1 MAARKD
7 PERQYTGLELAV
19 IGMAGR
25 FPGAE
30 DLDAFWHNLVEEVDA
45 VSRFTDE
52 ELLAAGV
59 TPEELADENYV
70 RARGVFPRL
79 ESFDSAFFHYTPA
92 DAAMLDP
99 QVRALHE
106 EVYHAL
112 EDAGYSADGRGESI
126 GLFLGATNNLPWEA
140 HTLRTSIARS
150 GVMFAGMQ
158 LNDKDFTATRI
169 AYALDLKGPA
179 LSLHTACSTSLV
191 AVDMACRYLWTGA
204 CQIAV
209 AGGSGLTLPHRRGY
223 LYQENM
229 IHSPDGRC
237 RAFDKDAAGTVEG
250 NGAGVV
256 VLKRLETALR
266 DGDRVYAVIKGSAAN
281 NDGNRKVG
289 YTAPSIEGQAEV
301 IRKAHR
307 VAGVTAAQVSYVE
320 THGTGTALGDPIEV
334 EALRKAFGP
343 GTAGTVGLGSL
354 KSNIGHLDTAAGVA
368 SLIKACKIV
377 EHRTVPRTLHF
388 QEINPAVSLDGSPFY
403 VVGRQ
408 EELRRKGAPE
418 QDGQPLRVGVSAF
431 GIGGTNAHLV
441 LEEAPTADTAPAGRR
456 HNTLVVAASSADALE
471 RVKRNLAAHLAAHPD
486 LDGSDLAW
494 TLQNRQRRLAHRYAV
509 DFRDAGHLRERLQES
524 LDAGEEPTDLGKN
537 TRRSVHFLFTG
548 TGSQYLGMARD
559 LHATEPAFRDHLEE
573 CFSISEA
580 LGNPVPREVF
590 SGDSAATEKRMNSM
604 ETAQLI
610 LFMLE
615 YSMAKTLIG
624 WGVEPKGMIGHSTG
638 ELAAACVAGVFSLED
653 GVRLVHARG
662 SLMAATPEGAMT
674 SVKAAEDTVRAM
686 LPENLVIAAVNS
698 PEDCTVSGA
707 VADVTEFERR
717 CAEHGIAATRV
728 KDLAHAAHSPF
739 MESMLEEFR
748 EVARQVTF
756 RPPRIRYVSNV
767 TGTWIT
773 PEEATDPEYYCA
785 HIRRTVRFKDGVE
798 TILARGD
805 NLFVEVG
812 PGKTLSSFV
821 RTVGR
826 GAATDVTAV
835 NTLRHRME
843 ALGDDEHLARV
854 VGRLWEAGVGLDWKA
869 FHSGRNPRKL
879 GLPLYPFDHT
889 AYPVD
894 VTEFH
899 RMLSD
904 AGDTAAPHTAA
915 LPGPGATQAP
925 VAADGP
931 WPALRRVWSRTM
943 LPSLHGRE
951 RPRVPVVFT
960 DDAAKLR
967 RVLADIPHWR
977 ALYVTFGPE
986 YRFHGPS
993 GAVVRPG
1000 HPDDLT
1006 RLVRDLDRHA
1016 LSGDAFVVHRD
1027 DHTAL
1032 TRFLRDLCTV
1042 ASEAAEP
1049 AVTDVLV
1056 LDTAGH
1062 LRDHADVLP
1071 RLIGLNHEFPG
1082 LRVRALR
1089 CDAPLTGRRGRT
1101 AWSTGLRRELRE
1113 DGPQEVAVRYS
1124 GAERLAPVM
1133 VPLHGDT
1140 GPLGSPARRTTVLC
1154 RSADLPALLD
1164 ALGDGLPDR
1173 TVRVVPYGRDQQEAP
1188 TRKGGA
1194 EERVTVARPVT
1205 GATWGAVASALAER
1219 LDEGEET
1226 DGIVLWDTPS
1236 DDVPDTGGA
1245 LAGRRPVVDVLR
1257 RVSRERG
1264 APWQI
1269 LSRPELGRRAWDA
1282 SVTRWFAENE
1292 LIDAAGD
1299 VTRLYAFGP
1308 LVEGDRSA
1316 LGLLARMQDSG
1327 IRAAHHGTD
1336 ATFTAVTA
1344 ARPAAGP
1351 GSGRDG
1357 DTAAPGDA
1365 RHAVRALMRREL
1377 TNLLGFEDVDARAD
1391 IFDLGL
1397 DSVRLIRFL
1406 SVLEEHGHKILAGD
1420 VYNHP
1425 TVDDLARFVTR
1436 AAEGPGEDTGSPGT
1450 VAALL
1455 AGRLDTECVVEEF
1468 HPEGEDEPRLL
1479 LFVDGLDDALR
1490 DRAARELRDLRLPPA
1505 LVPHHVL
1512 PGSLREAFLEH
1523 RDFASLGFDTGAAAD
1538 ESALDAAFREID
1550 RCGRELGRHLGSRPV
1565 RWTYPLT
1572 GMQRQH
1578 FASGDRLQLYVMEF
1592 REPVDAEVLQRALC
1606 DVVGRHGL
1614 LRSFLTRSLGRPRW
1628 KEFEPPEHVPLPRV
1642 DLSGMTPDRQA
1653 RARARL
1659 AGRDWAPARDP
1670 FDQPLYEAVLV
1681 KYHERSHDLLF
1692 RFDHAIFDASSGQVL
1707 RADLLKRYQELT
1719 AGTGRAMPAA
1729 KSFRHLQW
1737 RIHRGPVDITA
1748 DEIVE
1753 RFDLVRYG
1761 RAGAALRD
1769 RAARHAGRP
1778 VHQVRHSV
1786 DLDALRGPD
1795 GTEPEPF
1802 SLALHL
1808 YARLVARLLSVDE
1821 VAADLVVRAR
1831 TFAGEDFSDVMGM
1844 ALDTLPVVLPADPA
1858 AGQDLAGA
1866 VGARTRMLNRHNIS
1880 FLDLGHDLRSRLAHR
1895 KVAAAT
1901 RGLAG
1906 RSPCVFNF
1914 AGRVEDAYDTVW
1926 DLTPDQ
1932 PADGRDATGGADC
1945 FCAARTTGGRLDLVL
1960 QCRWADEPEDI
1971 TRILDEEVRRLVRE
1985 NDSVRSPS

>member
-1 MAARKD
+1 MAARND
-7 PERQYTGLELAV
+7 TEHRYTGLELAV

-30 DLDAFWHNLVEEVDA
+30 DLDTFWTNLVEEVDA

-52 ELLAAGV
+52 ELIAAGV
-59 TPEELADENYV
+59 TPEELADDAYV

-79 ESFDSAFFHYTPA
+79 ESFDSAFFNYTPA

-112 EDAGYSADGRGESI
+112 EDAGYSADGRTESI

-140 HTLRTSIARS
+140 HTLRASIARS

-307 VAGVTAAQVSYVE
+307 VAGVTPDQVSYVE

-343 GTAGTVGLGSL
+343 GPAGTVGLGSL

-377 EHRTVPRTLHF
+377 EQRTVPRTLHF
-388 QEINPAVSLDGSPFY
+388 QEINPAISLDDSPFY
-403 VVGRQ
+403 VVGRK
-408 EELRRKGAPE
+408 EELRRGHSP
-418 QDGQPLRVGVSAF
+418 DRSGPLRVGVSAF

-441 LEEAPTADTAPAGRR
+441 LEEAPPAGTAPAGRR
-456 HNTLVVAASSADALE
+456 HNTLVVSASSAGALA
-471 RVKRNLAAHLAAHPD
+471 RVKRNLATHLAAHPD
-486 LDGSDLAW
+486 LDASDLAW
-494 TLQNRQRRLAHRYAV
+494 TVQNRQRRLAYRYAV
-509 DFRDAGHLRERLQES
+509 DFRDAPHLRGRLQES
-524 LDAGEEPTDLGKN
+524 LDAAEEPAHLGKD
-537 TRRSVHFLFTG
+537 TRRGVHFLFTG

-559 LHATEPAFRDHLEE
+559 LYTTEPAFRDHLDA
-573 CFSISEA
+573 CFAISEA

-615 YSMAKTLIG
+615 YSVARTLIG

-674 SVKAAEDTVRAM
+674 SVKAAEDTVRPM
-686 LPENLVIAAVNS
+686 LPADLVIAAVNS
-698 PEDCTVSGA
+698 PEDCTVSGS

-717 CAEHGIAATRV
+717 CAEQGITATRV

-739 MESMLEEFR
+739 MESMLREFR

-756 RPPRIRYVSNV
+756 RPPSIPYVSNV

-773 PEEATDPEYYCA
+773 PEEATDPDYYCA

-798 TILARGD
+798 TILARGGS
-805 NLFVEVG
+805 LFVEVG

-826 GAATDVTAV
+826 GAGTDVTAV
-835 NTLRHRME
+835 NSLRHRME
-843 ALGDDEHLARV
+843 DLADDEHLARV
-854 VGRLWEAGVGLDWKA
+854 VGRLWEAGAGLDWKA

-879 GLPLYPFDHT
+879 SVPLYPFDPT

-904 AGDTAAPHTAA
+904 TDATGDTVAPHTAA
-915 LPGPGATQAP
+915 PPGPATAP
-925 VAADGP
+925 RVADAP
-931 WPALRRVWSRTM
+931 PTALRRVWSRT
-943 LPSLHGRE
+943 LVPPLRGKE

-960 DDAAKLR
+960 DDAAGLG
-967 RVLADIPHWR
+967 RVLAEIPHWR
-977 ALYVTFGPE
+977 ALYVTFGPQ
-986 YRFHGPS
+986 YRFRGPS

-1000 HPDDLT
+1000 HPDDLR
-1006 RLVRDLDRHA
+1006 RLLRDLDAHA
-1016 LSGDAFVVHRD
+1016 LAGDAFVVHRE
-1027 DHTAL
+1027 DHAAL
-1032 TRFLRDLCTV
+1032 TGFLRDLCTV
-1042 ASEAAEP
+1042 AHEATEP
-1049 AVTDVLV
+1049 AATDVLV

-1062 LRDHADVLP
+1062 LSGHADVLP
-1071 RLIGLNHEFPG
+1071 RLVGLNHEFPG

-1089 CDAPLTGRRGRT
+1089 CDAPLTGRRGRA

-1113 DGPQEVAVRYS
+1113 DGPQEVAVRYA
-1124 GAERLAPVM
+1124 GPERLAPVM
-1133 VPLHGDT
+1133 VPLHDDP
-1140 GPLGSPARRTTVLC
+1140 GPHGGQTRRTTVLC
-1154 RSADLPALLD
+1154 RSADLADLVE
-1164 ALGDGLPDR
+1164 ALGEGLPDR
-1173 TVRVVPYGRDQQEAP
+1173 AVRVVPYGPEQRGETPARPGTADGP
-1188 TRKGGA
+1188 
-1194 EERVTVARPVT
+1194 VTIAAPVT
-1205 GATWGAVASALAER
+1205 GATWGDVANALAER

-1226 DGIVLWDTPS
+1226 DGIVLYDTPS
-1236 DDVPDTGGA
+1236 GAAPDTGGA
-1245 LAGRRPVVDVLR
+1245 PDGGPRIVDVLR

-1264 APWQI
+1264 LPWQI
-1269 LSRPELGRRAWDA
+1269 LSRPGLGRRPWDA

-1292 LIDAAGD
+1292 LTDTAGD

-1308 LVEGDRSA
+1308 LADGHRSV
-1316 LGLLARMQDSG
+1316 LGLLSRMHESG
-1327 IRAAHHGTD
+1327 LGTAHHGRD
-1336 ATFTAVTA
+1336 VTAVTA
-1344 ARPAAGP
+1344 SRPATLG
-1351 GSGRDG
+1351 G
-1357 DTAAPGDA
+1357 DRGTAAPGDA
-1365 RHAVRALMRREL
+1365 RHAVRAVMRREL
-1377 TNLLGFEDVDARAD
+1377 TNLLGFDDVDARAD

-1406 SVLEEHGHKILAGD
+1406 GVLEEHGHKILPGD

-1425 TVDDLARFVTR
+1425 TVEDLARFVT
-1436 AAEGPGEDTGSPGT
+1436 AAQTPGEDTGSPGT
-1450 VAALL
+1450 AAALL
-1455 AGRLDTECVVEEF
+1455 SARLDAPCAVEEF

-1479 LFVDGLDDALR
+1479 LFVDGPDEVPL
-1490 DRAARELRDLRLPPA
+1490 DRAAREIRDLRLPA
-1505 LVPHHVL
+1505 GLVPHHIL
-1512 PGSLREAFLEH
+1512 PGSLRQGFLQR
-1523 RDFASLGFDTGAAAD
+1523 RDFASLGFDTGPAAGED
-1538 ESALDAAFREID
+1538 VLDAAFREID

-1565 RWTYPLT
+1565 RWTYPPT

-1578 FASGDRLQLYVMEF
+1578 FAGGDRLQPYVVEF
-1592 REPVDAEVLQRALC
+1592 REPVDAEVLRRALG

-1614 LRSFLTRSLGRPRW
+1614 LRSFLTRSLGGPRW
-1628 KEFEPPEHVPLPRV
+1628 KEFEPPEQVPLPLV
-1642 DLSGMTPDRQA
+1642 DLSGLLPARQA
-1653 RARARL
+1653 QLRARL
-1659 AGRDWAPARDP
+1659 AGRAWGPARDP
-1670 FDQPLYEAVLV
+1670 FDKPLYEAVLV
-1681 KYHERSHDLLF
+1681 KYHERAHDLVF
-1692 RFDHAIFDASSGQVL
+1692 RFDHAVFDASSGQIL
-1707 RADLLKRYQELT
+1707 RTDLLKRYQELA

-1729 KSFRHLQW
+1729 KSFRHLQ
-1737 RIHRGPVDITA
+1737 RRVHRGPVDITP
-1748 DEIVE
+1748 DEIVQK
-1753 RFDLVRYG
+1753 FDLVRYG
-1761 RAGAALRD
+1761 RAASVISD

-1778 VHQVRHSV
+1778 VLRVRHCV
-1786 DLDALRGPD
+1786 DLAALRGPD
-1795 GTEPEPF
+1795 GAEPEPF

-1808 YARLVARLLSVDE
+1808 YARLVARLLAVDE
-1821 VAADLVVRAR
+1821 VATDLVVRAR
-1831 TFAGEDFSDVMGM
+1831 SFAGEDFTDVVGM
-1844 ALDTLPVVLPADPA
+1844 ALDTLPVVLPAAPGAGADPA
-1858 AGQDLAGA
+1858 AVVAE
-1866 VGARTRMLNRHNIS
+1866 RMRLLSRHNIS

-1895 KVAAAT
+1895 RVSAAA
-1901 RGLAG
+1901 RGFAG

-1914 AGRVEDAYDTVW
+1914 AGRVEDAYDSVG
-1926 DLTPDQ
+1926 DLT
-1932 PADGRDATGGADC
+1932 ADRQGGDATGGADC
-1945 FCAARTTGGRLDLVL
+1945 FCAAKTGDGRLDLVL
-1960 QCRWADEPEDI
+1960 QCRWADQPEDI

-1985 NDSVRSPS
+1985 NDTVRSSS

>member
-7 PERQYTGLELAV
+7 PERRYTGLELAV

-30 DLDAFWHNLVEEVDA
+30 DLDAFWSNLVEEVDA

-52 ELLAAGV
+52 ELIAAGV
-59 TPEELADENYV
+59 SPEELADENYV

-79 ESFDSAFFHYTPA
+79 ESFDSAFFNYTPA

-140 HTLRTSIARS
+140 HTLRMSIARS

-191 AVDMACRYLWTGA
+191 AVDTACRYLWTGA

-237 RAFDKDAAGTVEG
+237 RAFDKAAAGTVEG

-266 DGDRVYAVIKGSAAN
+266 DGDRVYAVIKGSATN

-307 VAGVTAAQVSYVE
+307 VAGVTPAQMSYVE

-377 EHRTVPRTLHF
+377 ENRTVPRTLHF
-388 QEINPAVSLDGSPFY
+388 EEINPAISLDGSPFY

-408 EELRRKGAPE
+408 EELRRKHSPE
-418 QDGQPLRVGVSAF
+418 PGEQPLRVGVSAF

-441 LEEAPTADTAPAGRR
+441 LEEAPAVGTAPAGRR
-456 HNTLVVAASSADALE
+456 HNTLVVSASSADALE
-471 RVKRNLAAHLAAHPD
+471 RVKRNLAAHLDAHPD

-494 TLQNRQRRLAHRYAV
+494 TLQNRQRRLAYRYAV
-509 DFRDAGHLRERLQES
+509 DFRDARQLRERLQES
-524 LDAGEEPTDLGKN
+524 LDAREEPAYLGKN

-590 SGDSAATEKRMNSM
+590 FGDSAATEKRMNSM

-615 YSMAKTLIG
+615 YSMAKTLVG

-638 ELAAACVAGVFSLED
+638 ELAAACVAGVFSLAD

-674 SVKAAEDTVRAM
+674 SVKASEDTVRPM
-686 LPENLVIAAVNS
+686 LTENLVIAAVNS

-717 CAEHGIAATRV
+717 CEEHGITATRV
-728 KDLAHAAHSPF
+728 RDLAHAAHSPF

-756 RPPRIRYVSNV
+756 RPPRIPYVSNV

-773 PEEATDPEYYCA
+773 SEEATDPDYYCS
-785 HIRRTVRFKDGVE
+785 HIRRPVRFKDGID

-805 NLFVEVG
+805 SLFVEVG

-821 RTVGR
+821 RTIGR
-826 GAATDVTAV
+826 GTDTDVTAV

-854 VGRLWEAGVGLDWKA
+854 VGRLWEAGTGPDWKA

-879 GLPLYPFDHT
+879 GVPLYPFDRT
-889 AYPVD
+889 EYPVD
-894 VTEFH
+894 VIEFH

-904 AGDTAAPHTAA
+904 AGDTGAPHTAV
-915 LPGPGATQAP
+915 LPGPATAP
-925 VAADGP
+925 GPGPAADGP
-931 WPALRRVWSRTM
+931 RPALRRVWSRTM
-943 LPSLHGRE
+943 LPPLRGKE

-960 DDAAKLR
+960 DDAAKLG
-967 RVLADIPHWR
+967 RVLAEIPHWR

-986 YRFHGPS
+986 YRFRGPS
-993 GAVVRPG
+993 GAVVRSG
-1000 HPDDLT
+1000 HPDDLK

-1016 LSGDAFVVHRD
+1016 LAGDAFVVHRE
-1027 DHTAL
+1027 DHASL
-1032 TRFLRDLCTV
+1032 IRFLRDLC
-1042 ASEAAEP
+1042 AAAPEAGAP
-1049 AVTDVLV
+1049 AVADVLV

-1071 RLIGLNHEFPG
+1071 GIIGLNHEFPG

-1113 DGPQEVAVRYS
+1113 NGPREVAVRYT
-1124 GAERLAPVM
+1124 GTERLAPVM
-1133 VPLHGDT
+1133 VPLHGDP
-1140 GPLGSPARRTTVLC
+1140 GPLGGPVRRTTVLC
-1154 RSADLPALLD
+1154 RSVDLGPLLD
-1164 ALGDGLPDR
+1164 ALGDGLPDCA
-1173 TVRVVPYGRDQQEAP
+1173 VHLVPYGPEQQGTPAP
-1188 TRKGGA
+1188 EGGA
-1194 EERVTVARPVT
+1194 DRRVTVGRPVT
-1205 GATWGAVASALAER
+1205 GATWGAVTSALAER
-1219 LDEGEET
+1219 LREGEET

-1236 DDVPDTGGA
+1236 DAAPDTGGG
-1245 LAGRRPVVDVLR
+1245 LAGRRRLVDVLR
-1257 RVSRERG
+1257 RANRERG
-1264 APWQI
+1264 VPWQI
-1269 LSRPELGRRAWDA
+1269 LSRPDLGRRGWDA
-1282 SVTRWFAENE
+1282 SVTHWFAENE

-1299 VTRLYAFGP
+1299 VTRLYVFGP
-1308 LVEGDRSA
+1308 LVEGNRSA
-1316 LGLLARMQDSG
+1316 LGLLSRMHDSG
-1327 IRAAHHGTD
+1327 IQTAHHGMD
-1336 ATFTAVTA
+1336 VTAVTA
-1344 ARPAAGP
+1344 LRPAVGP
-1351 GSGRDG
+1351 GQEG
-1357 DTAAPGDA
+1357 DTTGPGDE
-1365 RHAVRALMRREL
+1365 RHAVRVLMRREL
-1377 TNLLGFEDVDARAD
+1377 TNLLGFEDIDARHD

-1406 SVLEEHGHKILAGD
+1406 SVLEEHGHKILPGD

-1425 TVDDLARFVTR
+1425 TVEDLARFVTR
-1436 AAEGPGEDTGSPGT
+1436 ATDSPGGDTDSPGT

-1455 AGRLDTECVVEEF
+1455 AGRLGTDCAVEEF
-1468 HPEGEDEPRLL
+1468 RPEGEDESRLL
-1479 LFVDGLDDALR
+1479 LFVDGLDEALR
-1490 DRAARELRDLRLPPA
+1490 DRVAREIRDPRLPAA

-1512 PGSLREAFLEH
+1512 PGYLRQAFLEH
-1523 RDFASLGFDTGAAAD
+1523 RDFGSLGFDTGATAG
-1538 ESALDAAFREID
+1538 EGALDAAFREVD

-1565 RWTYPLT
+1565 KWTYPLT

-1606 DVVGRHGL
+1606 DVIGRHGL

-1628 KEFEPPEHVPLPRV
+1628 KEFEPPEHVALPRI
-1642 DLSGMTPDRQA
+1642 DLSGLPPGRQA
-1653 RARARL
+1653 QARARL
-1659 AGRDWAPARDP
+1659 AGRDWGPARDP
-1670 FDQPLYEAVLV
+1670 FDKPLYEVVLV
-1681 KYHERSHDLLF
+1681 KYHELAYDLLF
-1692 RFDHAIFDASSGQVL
+1692 RFDHAIFDAASGQVL
-1707 RADLLKRYQELT
+1707 RADLLKRYQELR

-1729 KSFRHLQW
+1729 RSFRHLQQ
-1737 RIHRGPVDITA
+1737 RIHQGPVDITA

-1753 RFDLVRYG
+1753 RFELARYG
-1761 RAGAALRD
+1761 RAGAVIRD
-1769 RAARHAGRP
+1769 RAARHADRP
-1778 VHQVRHSV
+1778 VHRVRHSV
-1786 DLDALRGPD
+1786 DLAALRGPN
-1795 GTEPEPF
+1795 GEPEPF
-1802 SLALHL
+1802 SLALRL

-1831 TFAGEDFSDVMGM
+1831 TFGGEDFSEVMGM
-1844 ALDTLPVVLPADPA
+1844 ALDVLPVVLPAGPDAGEDPA
-1858 AGQDLAGA
+1858 AV
-1866 VGARTRMLNRHNIS
+1866 VGARIRMLSRHNIS

-1895 KVAAAT
+1895 KVSAAT
-1901 RGLAG
+1901 QGFTG

-1914 AGRVEDAYDTVW
+1914 AGRVEDAYDSVG

-1932 PADGRDATGGADC
+1932 AVDHDATGGADC
-1945 FCAARTTGGRLDLVL
+1945 FCAAKTGNGRLDLVL
-1960 QCRWADEPEDI
+1960 QCRWADEPDDI
-1971 TRILDEEVRRLVRE
+1971 TRILDEEVRGLVRE